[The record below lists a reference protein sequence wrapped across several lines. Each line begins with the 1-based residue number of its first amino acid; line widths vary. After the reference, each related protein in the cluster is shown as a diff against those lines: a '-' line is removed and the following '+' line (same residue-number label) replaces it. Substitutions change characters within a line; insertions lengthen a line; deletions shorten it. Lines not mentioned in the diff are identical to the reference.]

1 MWNSLVHFNGLE
13 LLARNFSSGRFFKL
27 RSVAMIHNFLDRLG
41 DWNPQLLRE
50 IKGRLQLRN
59 IILTIIISLGSQFL
73 LFIAFQSQLPIS
85 QDQFLDN
92 SNKYCTGKPL
102 YGLPKCLLDEFGDT
116 IINWQLW
123 WQDVFTWLSIIAC
136 FSLLVIGT
144 YLLIS
149 DLANEERR
157 GTLNFIRLSPQE
169 SQSILVGKMLGVPI
183 LPYLAIALAIPLH
196 LLSGL
201 VANLSLA
208 EIFSFDAVVLAA
220 CFFYYSAALLF
231 GLVGSWL
238 GGFQAWL
245 GSGVVLGF
253 LLITKQSL
261 VYPSINSPFAFLRF
275 FNPFYFIPKLL
286 AVPNFNSITLWNN
299 FHWFGVPMGVSHIV
313 ITGLAVVNYF
323 CLTYFTWQ
331 ALQRCFRNSHA
342 TMLSKRQSYLLT
354 AYFTLAS
361 LGCANWQS
369 MIWGKNP
376 YSSVMKEDIACLLFL
391 HFWLFLFLIAAITPH
406 RPTLQ
411 DWARY
416 RHISGHKGL
425 GNRYVIKDLIWG
437 EKSPSLVA
445 IALNAI
451 IAITFLS
458 SLIILANDNHENKIS
473 AVHALIL
480 GGSLAM
486 LYAALAQVML
496 FEKTRHRV
504 IWAVG
509 SLGAVIILPVVIMVM
524 FWSNYP
530 GNNNFI
536 GLFSVA
542 APLLALYT
550 PNGDSLYSIGVLFV
564 IPIQGIILGLLIL
577 QLQRQL
583 QKAGE
588 SFIKAEGRR
597 QFQ

>member
-1 MWNSLVHFNGLE
+1 MLN
-13 LLARNFSSGRFFKL
+13 
-27 RSVAMIHNFLDRLG
+27 NFLDRLG

-50 IKGRLQLRN
+50 LKGRLQLRN
-59 IILTIIISLGSQFL
+59 IILTTIISLGSQFL

-85 QDQFLDN
+85 KDRFLDN
-92 SNKYCTGKPL
+92 SNKYCTGKLL
-102 YGLPKCLLDEFGDT
+102 YGLPKCLSDEFGDT

-123 WQDVFTWLSIIAC
+123 WLDLFTWLSIFAC
-136 FSLLVIGT
+136 FSLLVIGI

-169 SQSILVGKMLGVPI
+169 SQSIFVGKMLGVPI

-201 VANLSLA
+201 AANISFVAILG
-208 EIFSFDAVVLAA
+208 FDAVVLAA
-220 CFFYYSAALLF
+220 CLFYYSAALLF

-261 VYPSINSPFAFLRF
+261 VYISTNSAFVFLRF
-275 FNPFYFIPKLL
+275 FNPFYFIPGLSGSSDFISRYQW
-286 AVPNFNSITLWNN
+286 AD
-299 FHWFGVPMGVSHIV
+299 FHWFVLPLGNSNIIITSLAIV
-313 ITGLAVVNYF
+313 NFFSLM
-323 CLTYFTWQ
+323 YFTWQ
-331 ALQRCFRNSHA
+331 ALQRCFRNPNA

-354 AYFTLAS
+354 FYFTISS
-361 LGCANWQS
+361 LGCVNWKS
-369 MIWGKNP
+369 IVGDKFS
-376 YSSVMKEDIACLLFL
+376 YSSVMRDELACLLFL
-391 HFWLFLFLIAAITPH
+391 HFWLFLYLIAAITPH
-406 RPTLQ
+406 RQTLQ

-416 RHISGHKGL
+416 RHIADHKGL
-425 GNRYVIKDLIWG
+425 RNSDVIKDFIWG

-445 IALNAI
+445 IALNAS

-458 SLIILANDNHENKIS
+458 SLIILANNNSQTKIS
-473 AVHALIL
+473 AVYALIL
-480 GGSLAM
+480 AGSLAM
-486 LYAALAQVML
+486 LYAVLAQLML
-496 FEKTRHRV
+496 VKKTRHR
-504 IWAVG
+504 IFWAVG
-509 SLGAVIILPVVIMVM
+509 SLGTVIILPVFIMLM

-530 GNNNFI
+530 GNSNFI

-550 PNGDSLYSIGVLFV
+550 PNGESLYSLGVLFV
-564 IPIQGIILGLLIL
+564 IFVQGMMSGLLIL
-577 QLQRQL
+577 QLRKQL

-588 SFIKAEGRR
+588 SATKILFAPQSNHR
-597 QFQ
+597 

>member
-1 MWNSLVHFNGLE
+1 M
-13 LLARNFSSGRFFKL
+13 
-27 RSVAMIHNFLDRLG
+27 MHNFLDRLG

-73 LFIAFQSQLPIS
+73 LFLAFQSQLPIS
-85 QDQFLDN
+85 QDRFLDN
-92 SNKYCTGKPL
+92 SNKYCTGKLL
-102 YGLPKCLLDEFGDT
+102 YGLPKCLLDEFDDK

-123 WQDVFTWLSIIAC
+123 WQDVFTWLSIITC

-149 DLANEERR
+149 DLVNEERR

-196 LLSGL
+196 FLSGL
-201 VANLSLA
+201 AANLSLA
-208 EIFSFDAVVLAA
+208 KILSFDAVVLAA

-231 GLVGSWL
+231 GLVVSWL

-245 GSGVVLGF
+245 GSGMVLGF
-253 LLITKQSL
+253 LLLTKQSL
-261 VYPSINSPFAFLRF
+261 VYGSINSPFTFLRF
-275 FNPFYFIPKLL
+275 FNPFYFIPDLL
-286 AVPNFNSITLWNN
+286 AIPNSSSIALWKD
-299 FHWFGVPMGVSHIV
+299 FYWFGIPIGAHHIV
-313 ITGLAVVNYF
+313 ITGLALVNYF
-323 CLTYFTWQ
+323 CLTYFLWQ
-331 ALQRCFRNSHA
+331 GLQRCFRKNNA
-342 TMLSKRQSYLLT
+342 TMLSKQQSYLLT
-354 AYFTLAS
+354 FYFTLAS
-361 LGCANWQS
+361 LGCVNWQS
-369 MIWGKNP
+369 IIWSKYP
-376 YSSVMKEDIACLLFL
+376 YSSVMKDDLACLLFL
-391 HFWLFLFLIAAITPH
+391 HLWLFLFLIAAITPH

-416 RHISGHKGL
+416 RHLSGHKNL
-425 GNRYVIKDLIWG
+425 GNSYVIKDLIWG

-451 IAITFLS
+451 IAITFLC
-458 SLIILANDNHENKIS
+458 SLIILANNHQNQTS
-473 AVHALIL
+473 AVYALIL
-480 GGSLAM
+480 AGSLAM
-486 LYAALAQVML
+486 LYAALAQLML
-496 FEKTRHRV
+496 FKKTRHRV
-504 IWAVG
+504 IWAFG
-509 SLGAVIILPVVIMVM
+509 SLGAVIILPVVILVM

-530 GNNNFI
+530 GNSNFI

-550 PNGDSLYSIGVLFV
+550 PNGDLLYSIGVLFV
-564 IPIQGIILGLLIL
+564 IPVQGIMLALIIL

-583 QKAGE
+583 KKAGE
-588 SFIKAEGRR
+588 SVTKVLFSR
-597 QFQ
+597 

>member
-1 MWNSLVHFNGLE
+1 MLN
-13 LLARNFSSGRFFKL
+13 
-27 RSVAMIHNFLDRLG
+27 NFLDRLG

-50 IKGRLQLRN
+50 LKGRLQLRN
-59 IILTIIISLGSQFL
+59 IILTTIVSLCSQFF

-85 QDQFLDN
+85 QEKFLNN
-92 SNKYCTGKPL
+92 SNKYCTGKLL
-102 YGLPKCLLDEFGDT
+102 YGLPRCLSDEFGDT

-123 WQDVFTWLSIIAC
+123 WLDLFTWLSIFAC
-136 FSLLVIGT
+136 FSLLVIGI

-201 VANLSLA
+201 AANISFGSIL
-208 EIFSFDAVVLAA
+208 SFDTVVLAA
-220 CFFYYSAALLF
+220 CLFYYSAALLF
-231 GLVGSWL
+231 GLLGSWL

-261 VYPSINSPFAFLRF
+261 VSISTNFAFIFLRF
-275 FNPFYFIPKLL
+275 FNPFYFIPALSYSSDFSSKYQWTD
-286 AVPNFNSITLWNN
+286 FN
-299 FHWFGVPMGVSHIV
+299 WFVLPLGNSEIV
-313 ITGLAVVNYF
+313 ITGLAIVNLF
-323 CLTYFTWQ
+323 SLMYFTWQ
-331 ALQRCFRNSHA
+331 ALQRCFRNPNA
-342 TMLSKRQSYLLT
+342 TMLSKQQSYLLT
-354 AYFTLAS
+354 FYFTISS

-369 MIWGKNP
+369 IVGDNFS
-376 YSSVMKEDIACLLFL
+376 YSSVMRDELACLLFL
-391 HFWLFLFLIAAITPH
+391 HFWLFLYLIAAITPH
-406 RPTLQ
+406 RQTLQ

-416 RHISGHKGL
+416 RHLADHKSL
-425 GNRYVIKDLIWG
+425 RNSYVIKDLIWG

-445 IALNAI
+445 IALNAS

-458 SLIILANDNHENKIS
+458 SLIILANNNTQTKMS
-473 AVHALIL
+473 AVYALIL
-480 GGSLAM
+480 AGSLAM
-486 LYAALAQVML
+486 LYAALAQLML
-496 FEKTRHRV
+496 IKKTRHR
-504 IWAVG
+504 IFWAVG
-509 SLGAVIILPVVIMVM
+509 SLGAVIVLPVFIMLM

-530 GNNNFI
+530 GNSNFI

-550 PNGDSLYSIGVLFV
+550 PDRESLYSLGVLFV
-564 IPIQGIILGLLIL
+564 IFVQVMILGLLIL
-577 QLQRQL
+577 QLRRQL
-583 QKAGE
+583 QKARE
-588 SFIKAEGRR
+588 SATKVLFAPQSNHR
-597 QFQ
+597 